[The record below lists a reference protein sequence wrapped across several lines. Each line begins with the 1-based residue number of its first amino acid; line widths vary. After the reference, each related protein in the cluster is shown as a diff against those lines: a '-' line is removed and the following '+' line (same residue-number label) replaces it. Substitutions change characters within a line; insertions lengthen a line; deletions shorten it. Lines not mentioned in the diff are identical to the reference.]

1 MYIKQIHIT
10 SFGKLSDRD
19 FDLSEGLNI
28 IEGKNESGKSTLLS
42 FIKFMLYGVQ
52 NKAREGMN
60 IPERRLVISWDS
72 GRAAGSMTVFARG
85 KLFRIERE
93 LSMSSRTDSAD
104 NVRESFRE
112 HCAVIDESNGATVYT
127 GKCPGEEFFGVP
139 ENVFTS
145 TALVGQISGAY
156 VDGADITTSIENLLF
171 SADESVNVDKAV
183 SRLDDA
189 RRKLLHKSR
198 KGGDIYELECERT
211 ALRTRISDTRSTQ
224 KEIIELEDSVA
235 EYSEKLKKNAVRG
248 AELSEMS
255 ELSEAYTASKR
266 FDIVHAHEK
275 KIADLNEEL
284 AKLNSGEK
292 DAERLGNLRARSKD
306 FSLTKNAS
314 DAANAKLNSALG
326 GLSSVEPDE
335 YVTEIYKMG
344 GRDTAEEKFYRHNR
358 RASSL
363 TGIAV
368 LTLIFAILSIALGVA
383 AYFVDRMISYG
394 ICLGGLVIAAISITC
409 FILKARHRTYVKA
422 ALTRVGGVRPQDYSH
437 CLDTLFE
444 LEKIKERKRTEI
456 SETKMSAEYARE
468 RHNDAA
474 KALAAALIEL
484 GLSTDDLSPERITSL
499 EEELENRIEKKN
511 SLETELERH
520 LSALETAQSQLEQIN
535 EADVREKLRGAD
547 IEALSNVNLTA
558 LRREREFLIS
568 SSAALTEKLGEKQK
582 RLAALS
588 AVSGDPA
595 EMTSRVAELD
605 AKIDELT
612 LRHDAYALA
621 EEALLAAGESLR
633 TGLSPKLNSSACEML
648 AKMTNGKY
656 DRLGV
661 GNDLTLSCRIDGIT
675 RETDYLSSGTR
686 DLTYISLRLA
696 LMDLLYRNEVPPMFF
711 DETFAR
717 VDDGRLSH
725 VLSLFEE
732 LAQNGRQIF
741 MFTCQTR
748 EAELAG
754 GIEHKKITL

>member
-10 SFGKLSDRD
+10 AFGKLSDRD
-19 FDLSEGLNI
+19 YDFSEGLNI

-52 NKAREGMN
+52 NKPTDGMSV
-60 IPERRLVISWDS
+60 PERRLVISWEH
-72 GRAAGSMTVFARG
+72 GRAAGSLTIFSNG
-85 KLFRIERE
+85 KPFRVERE
-93 LSMSSRTDSAD
+93 LIMSSRTDSAD
-104 NVRESFRE
+104 NVRETFRE
-112 HCAVIDESNGATVYT
+112 HCAVIDEENGATVYS

-139 ENVFTS
+139 ESIFTS

-156 VDGADITTSIENLLF
+156 VNGTDISTSIENLLF
-171 SADESVNVDKAV
+171 SADESVNVDKAI

-198 KGGDIYELECERT
+198 KGGDIYELECERS
-211 ALRTRISDTRSTQ
+211 ALRTRISESRATQ
-224 KEIIELEDSVA
+224 NEILELEGSVA
-235 EYSEKLKKNAVRG
+235 EYSEKLKKNAARS
-248 AELSEMS
+248 AELARLAD
-255 ELSEAYTASKR
+255 LSEAYTASKR

-275 KIADLNEEL
+275 KIADVKARLAEL
-284 AKLNSGEK
+284 GCGEK
-292 DAERLGNLRARSKD
+292 EAEMLGNLRARSKD

-314 DAANAKLNSALG
+314 DVANAKLEGALG
-326 GLSSVEPDE
+326 GLASTEPDE

-358 RASSL
+358 RAGSL

-368 LTLIFAILSIALGVA
+368 LTLIFALLTIGLGVA
-383 AYFVDRMISYG
+383 AYFVDRMIGYG
-394 ICLGGLVIAAISITC
+394 ICLGAFLLAAISITC
-409 FILKARHRTYVKA
+409 FIVKARHRSYVKH
-422 ALTRVGGVRPQDYSH
+422 ALARVGGVRPQDYSH
-437 CLDTLFE
+437 CLDTLFD

-456 SETKMSAEYARE
+456 SEAKMSAEYARE

-484 GLSTDDLSPERITSL
+484 GLSTDDLSPEGISTL
-499 EEELENRIEKKN
+499 EEQLENRIASKN
-511 SLETELERH
+511 ELETELERH
-520 LSALETAQSQLEQIN
+520 ISALGAAREPLENLNEKEIRRQLE
-535 EADVREKLRGAD
+535 GAD
-547 IEALSNVNLTA
+547 LEALSQINLTA

-595 EMTSRVAELD
+595 EMTAKVSELD
-605 AKIDELT
+605 KKIEDLT
-612 LRHDAYALA
+612 LRHDAYTLA
-621 EEALLAAGESLR
+621 EEALAAAGVSLR

-648 AKMTNGKY
+648 SKMTDGKY

-661 GNDLTLSCRIDGIT
+661 DNGLNLSCRIDGIT

-696 LMDLLYRNEVPPMFF
+696 LMELLYRSEIPPMFF

-717 VDDGRLSH
+717 VDDGRLTS
-725 VLSLFEE
+725 VLELFDE
-732 LAQNGRQIF
+732 LAENGRQILL
-741 MFTCQTR
+741 FTCQKR
-748 EAELAG
+748 ESELAKN
-754 GIEHKKITL
+754 INHNKISL

>member
-10 SFGKLSDRD
+10 AFGKLSDRD
-19 FDLSEGLNI
+19 YDFSEGLNI

-52 NKAREGMN
+52 NKPTDGMSV
-60 IPERRLVISWDS
+60 PERRLVISWEH
-72 GRAAGSMTVFARG
+72 GRAAGSMTIFSKG
-85 KLFRIERE
+85 KLYRIERE
-93 LSMSSRTDSAD
+93 LVMSSRTDSAD

-112 HCAVIDESNGATVYT
+112 HCAVISEEDGSIVYS
-127 GKCPGEEFFGVP
+127 GKYPGEEFFGVP
-139 ENVFTS
+139 EGIFTS

-156 VDGADITTSIENLLF
+156 VNGTDISTSIENLLF
-171 SADESVNVDKAV
+171 SADESVNVDKAI

-211 ALRTRISDTRSTQ
+211 ALRSRISENRSTQ
-224 KEIIELEDSVA
+224 SEILELEGSVA
-235 EYSEKLKKNAVRG
+235 EYSEKLRKNAARSN
-248 AELSEMS
+248 ELAN
-255 ELSEAYTASKR
+255 LADLNEAYTTSKR

-275 KIADLNEEL
+275 KIEDVKSRLAELNC
-284 AKLNSGEK
+284 GEK
-292 DAERLGNLRARSKD
+292 EAEMLGNLRARSKD

-314 DAANAKLNSALG
+314 DMANAKLDGALG
-326 GLSSVEPDE
+326 SIPSTEPDA

-368 LTLIFAILSIALGVA
+368 LTLIFAILAIGLGVA
-383 AYFVDRMISYG
+383 AYFVDQMISYA

-409 FILKARHRTYVKA
+409 FIVRARHRSYVRT
-422 ALTRVGGVRPQDYSH
+422 ALSRVGGVRAADYSH

-444 LEKIKERKRTEI
+444 IEKVKERKRTEI
-456 SETKMSAEYARE
+456 SEAKMSAEYARE

-474 KALAAALIEL
+474 KALASALIEL
-484 GLSTDDLSPERITSL
+484 GLSTDDLSPEGISSL
-499 EEELENRIEKKN
+499 ELQLEDRIAKKN
-511 SLETELERH
+511 ELETELERH
-520 LSALETAQSQLEQIN
+520 LSALETAKSQLEDVN
-535 EADVREKLRGAD
+535 EAEVREKLRGAD
-547 IEALSNVNLTA
+547 LEALSNVNITA

-588 AVSGDPA
+588 AVSDDPTKMS
-595 EMTSRVAELD
+595 EKIAELD
-605 AKIDELT
+605 KKIEDLT
-612 LRHDAYALA
+612 LRHDAYTLA

-648 AKMTNGKY
+648 TKMTDGKY

-661 GNDLTLSCRIDGIT
+661 DNGLNLSCRIDGIT

-696 LMDLLYRNEVPPMFF
+696 LMDLLYRTEVPPMFF

-717 VDDGRLSH
+717 VDDDRLRY
-725 VLSLFEE
+725 VLSLFDQ
-732 LAQNGRQIF
+732 LAGNGKQILL
-741 MFTCQTR
+741 FTCQKR
-748 EAELAG
+748 EAELAK
-754 GIEHKKITL
+754 GIPHNKISL